1 MTMVAGP
8 DQGPELPERWSAAAK
23 TEVVLRLLRGEAVD
37 AVSREIQVPAHEVEA
52 WRRDFLDGALAK
64 LKRRSGD
71 AADRALTQAQAKIG
85 ELTMQQELIEML
97 LEKRGYGEEL
107 AKLKRSHG
115 W

>member
-1 MTMVAGP
+1 
-8 DQGPELPERWSAAAK
+8 
-23 TEVVLRLLRGEAVD
+23 VD
-37 AVSREIQVPAHEVEA
+37 AVSREVQVPAHEVEA

-64 LKRRSGD
+64 RKRRRGD
-71 AADRALTQAQAKIG
+71 ADRALTQAQAKIG
-85 ELTMQQELIEML
+85 ELTMKQELIEML